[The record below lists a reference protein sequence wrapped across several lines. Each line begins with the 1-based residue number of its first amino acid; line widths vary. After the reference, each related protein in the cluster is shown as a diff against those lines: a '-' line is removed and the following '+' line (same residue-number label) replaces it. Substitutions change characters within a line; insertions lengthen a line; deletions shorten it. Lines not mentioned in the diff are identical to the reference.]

1 MKFIAQGK
9 VLSKVDCH
17 IERQKQAERTNTSIE
32 DVPLKYGSVRIGI
45 NLISFNNVI
54 HTINRISDSK
64 DIKEERLILEISY
77 KFDAEGNICEEHEII
92 NEINVGDNIELHMN
106 SAFISN
112 QHYLKLINVG
122 FGTTIKSYFVKSWAN
137 RIDFLNVAE
146 MEGQN
151 NFITPKEVIQ
161 KISKDK
167 TLIFA

>member
-1 MKFIAQGK
+1 MEFIAQGK

-17 IERQKQAERTNTSIE
+17 IERQKQAERTNTSIDE
-32 DVPLKYGSVRIGI
+32 VPLKYGSVRVGV
-45 NLISFNNVI
+45 NLISFNKVI
-54 HTINRISDSK
+54 HTINRTSVDK

-77 KFDAEGNICEEHEII
+77 KFDAEGNISEEHEII
-92 NEINVGDNIELHMN
+92 NEMNVGDSIELDMS
-106 SAFISN
+106 SAFISS

-146 MEGQN
+146 MQGQN
-151 NFITPKEVIQ
+151 NFIAPKEVIQ
-161 KISKDK
+161 KINKDK